1 MLFIVTYEIS
11 KYLIEKGTDENFTQM
26 LDLLLTNIEEK
37 AKKVE
42 KSQIYFDMS
51 ILQNYMIFFM
61 IITLNLKNNPKFICL
76 FFNNEYFEK
85 FIKALQHLP
94 QQKKKIAFGILN
106 NLFLEEYKGIYFRPE
121 PQSELED
128 MFIKKQTEFSAIY
141 FDMMSYY
148 EKSTYEQMYLRLKEF
163 DVSYDNFFN
172 YYTEKI
178 NDDDKSAYK
187 LCIAQSMIRVAFSK
201 EKTKYLQIGASSYDD
216 FFEFN
221 FLSKVVSKDMI
232 DTKRKFGDEYK
243 TLFRKEDLCDDIIK
257 YMFFIF
263 GNTMMIESMVKPL
276 SHIINWNNQEELT
289 QNITKE
295 KFEYFISEM
304 VSKVKVT
311 IPFVLKILMKLVYVK
326 AKEQFTIE
334 DDNYSPLYTVLIFNF
349 LISPRIQ
356 NIYKITSNSNFFRS
370 LNRLIRNTCYNFKF
384 DVNDQL
390 SSFNEAIETNN
401 KQLKD
406 FVEKSIMVIDLDDD
420 NVKRSLSDLFT
431 EKYLIYPKFVFYW
444 DSQLICSSIS
454 GGADNIIT
462 YSEITKEQIHSTKEN
477 KKKKK

>member
-1 MLFIVTYEIS
+1 
-11 KYLIEKGTDENFTQM
+11 
-26 LDLLLTNIEEK
+26 
-37 AKKVE
+37 
-42 KSQIYFDMS
+42 
-51 ILQNYMIFFM
+51 
-61 IITLNLKNNPKFICL
+61 
-76 FFNNEYFEK
+76 
-85 FIKALQHLP
+85 
-94 QQKKKIAFGILN
+94 
-106 NLFLEEYKGIYFRPE
+106 
-121 PQSELED
+121 
-128 MFIKKQTEFSAIY
+128 
-141 FDMMSYY
+141 
-148 EKSTYEQMYLRLKEF
+148 
-163 DVSYDNFFN
+163 
-172 YYTEKI
+172 
-178 NDDDKSAYK
+178 
-187 LCIAQSMIRVAFSK
+187 
-201 EKTKYLQIGASSYDD
+201 
-216 FFEFN
+216 
-221 FLSKVVSKDMI
+221 
-232 DTKRKFGDEYK
+232 
-243 TLFRKEDLCDDIIK
+243 
-257 YMFFIF
+257 
-263 GNTMMIESMVKPL
+263 
-276 SHIINWNNQEELT
+276 
-289 QNITKE
+289 
-295 KFEYFISEM
+295 
-304 VSKVKVT
+304 
-311 IPFVLKILMKLVYVK
+311 MKLVYVK